1 MITMDKIF
9 LKKKREKPNFDI
21 MQFRSVFQDVKTY
34 LITILNTHPK
44 NAKEFVETSKKI
56 KP

>member
-1 MITMDKIF
+1 MDKIF